1 LNDDRQTFDDE
12 LDVERAKVRDARRLL
27 GARERDARAFVSEPT
42 TTTSTMHTRTMM
54 KTVAEDAVATDAAVP
69 TDADLMVLFD
79 KVPEMNNNVWDDVF
93 AQHNIGGMARET
105 HEQFQEQHR
114 GQCAG
119 EHVGEHFPAQ
129 PQADE
134 FEEKFDPRAHA
145 RGVVARMG
153 AATKPRSLR
162 VVKPRLKIEDL
173 PSQPVPVAK
182 ARSSQYN
189 GVCRHA
195 KSGRFE
201 AHVWLR
207 ESRRQ
212 VYLGG
217 HVEEEFAAEA
227 FDIIVLKLARMGS
240 RSKSGSRPLKMN
252 FPESR
257 YANLIGYIDSVSL
270 DELIMEVRRH
280 SEGFARS
287 SSGYRGVTRHANSK
301 FEARL
306 GVPRSH
312 HMYLG
317 LFDSAEKAAVAYDN
331 ALVRVRGRK
340 ASTNFPLYNYTEAIA
355 YYERTQRIAQR

>member
-1 LNDDRQTFDDE
+1 MHH
-12 LDVERAKVRDARRLL
+12 AG
-27 GARERDARAFVSEPT
+27 GARVLDFKT
-42 TTTSTMHTRTMM
+42 TTLKMQTRTRAR
-54 KTVAEDAVATDAAVP
+54 TETEDAVRADAAVP
-69 TDADLMVLFD
+69 SDADLMVLFD
-79 KVPEMNNNVWDDVF
+79 KVPELNHSVWDDVF
-93 AQHNIGGMARET
+93 AQHNIAGASRDAHVHFPG
-105 HEQFQEQHR
+105 HHR
-114 GQCAG
+114 SQNAG
-119 EHVGEHFPAQ
+119 EHVDEHFPGHVRAG
-129 PQADE
+129 E
-134 FEEKFDPRAHA
+134 YEEKYVPPANA
-145 RGVVARMG
+145 RGVAARLG
-153 AATKPRSLR
+153 AATKPRTPR
-162 VVKPRLKIEDL
+162 AIKPCVKVEGL
-173 PSQPVPVAK
+173 PFQPVPK

-195 KSGRFE
+195 KSGRYE

-217 HVEEEFAAEA
+217 HQDESSAAEA

-240 RSKSGSRPLKMN
+240 RSNSGVRPLKMN

-257 YANLIGYIDSVSL
+257 YASLIGFIDSVSL

-287 SSGYRGVTRHANSK
+287 SSGYRGVTRHANHK

-317 LFDSAEKAAVAYDN
+317 LFDTAEKAAVAYDT

-340 ASTNFPLYNYTEAIA
+340 ASTNFPLYNYADAIA
-355 YYERTQRIAQR
+355 YYERTQRNTKY